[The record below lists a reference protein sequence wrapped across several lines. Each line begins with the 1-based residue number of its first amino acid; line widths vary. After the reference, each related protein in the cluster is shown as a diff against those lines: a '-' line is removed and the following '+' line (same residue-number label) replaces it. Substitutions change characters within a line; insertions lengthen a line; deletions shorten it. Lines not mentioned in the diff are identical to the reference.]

1 MTALTPARLKLLGQ
15 VRGALAREEFELHY
29 QPKMELKDERIF
41 GVEALLRWR
50 HPDHGLLMPLSF
62 VPLVEQTALIGPLTD
77 RVVDLALGQLVSW
90 RRLGLDLEMSV
101 NLSARNLLE
110 PELPERIR
118 VLLRKHQVAPE
129 RLTLEVTESDT
140 MSDPE
145 RAAQVLHA
153 LRVTGVRVSID
164 DFGTGNA
171 SIAYLARLPATEVKI
186 DKSFVTGICEDARAD
201 AITRSTVDLSRRLG
215 LHVVAEGIETQ
226 AVLERLLE
234 VGCDSGQGFLI
245 SKPRLAEERA
255 ERLLAHPQREAPAA
269 GAKNRVVSLTGARR

>member
-1 MTALTPARLKLLGQ
+1 
-15 VRGALAREEFELHY
+15 
-29 QPKMELKDERIF
+29 MELKDERIF

-90 RRLGLDLEMSV
+90 RRRGIDLEMSV

-110 PELPERIR
+110 PELPQRIR
-118 VLLRKHQVAPE
+118 ALLHKHHVAPE

-145 RAAQVLHA
+145 RAAQVLQA
-153 LRVTGVRVSID
+153 LRGAGARVSID

-234 VGCDSGQGFLI
+234 VGCESGQGFLI
-245 SKPRLAEERA
+245 SKPLSGEELA
-255 ERLLAHPQREAPAA
+255 ERLLAQPQREAPAV
-269 GAKNRVVSLTGARR
+269 GARNRAVSLSGARR

>member
-1 MTALTPARLKLLGQ
+1 
-15 VRGALAREEFELHY
+15 
-29 QPKMELKDERIF
+29 MELKDERIF

-77 RVVDLALGQLVSW
+77 RVVDLALGQL
-90 RRLGLDLEMSV
+90 
-101 NLSARNLLE
+101 
-110 PELPERIR
+110 PQRIR
-118 VLLRKHQVAPE
+118 ALLHKHHVAPE

-145 RAAQVLHA
+145 RAAQVLQA
-153 LRVTGVRVSID
+153 LRGAGARVSID

-245 SKPRLAEERA
+245 SKPLSGEELA
-255 ERLLAHPQREAPAA
+255 ERLLAQPQREAPAV
-269 GAKNRVVSLTGARR
+269 GARHRAVSLSGARR